1 MIDPLDQETFELTLS
16 PRAMTTAERQRRHRQ
31 KLKEQRENEGLRA
44 INLTRTDR
52 MVLSLGL
59 LAHEDL
65 DHRGQNWLT
74 DQKPGFDALLRKLWP
89 EGDNGLYLDEPRRSS
104 YRPAARL
111 RDNLQRTQEQLQ
123 RTEQAWQADRD
134 KLCVAEEE
142 GRNLKS
148 TLAEI
153 VAELR
158 GESVA
163 PATPAVD
170 LAALQAELDRLRAE
184 CELLEAERNKAFAA
198 VKVFEDRLRAQ
209 GLSTDCRPQS
219 VA

>member
-31 KLKEQRENEGLRA
+31 KRKEQRENEGLRA

-65 DHRGQNWLT
+65 NHRGPNWLT
-74 DQKPGFDALLRKLWP
+74 DQKPGFDALLHKLWP
-89 EGDNGLYLDEPRRSS
+89 EGDNGLYLDEPKRSS

-123 RTEQAWQADRD
+123 RTQQAWHADLD
-134 KLCVAEEE
+134 KLRGAEEE
-142 GRNLKS
+142 SRQLKA

-153 VAELR
+153 IAELR

-170 LAALQAELDRLRAE
+170 VAAMQAELARLRAE
-184 CELLEAERNKAFAA
+184 CELLETERSKAFAA
-198 VKVFEDRLRAQ
+198 VKVFEDRLRVH
-209 GLSTDCRPQS
+209 GLSIDYRAQLGS
-219 VA
+219 